1 MSMCRTCHSEAL
13 LFNESEN
20 TSVVGQRPNVK
31 RITKRDP
38 LKRGGGRILYTH
50 RQFLNRQRLN
60 AERYVNGLKLLD
72 STAFGSPPV
81 APSAAHIKA
90 ANSVLHEARTALQ
103 SDVAALRRF
112 EASST
117 PHGIDAFLRL
127 KGKTYRQTQEL
138 EKLHAF
144 YYGIFE
150 QRRGPFGAL
159 LLPVDRIARD
169 CYQAVWLGLGKAR
182 SIPAP
187 PPFAYVEDGKG
198 PATYRRGVRL
208 SVLGR
213 RQNPF
218 PLVKIPKHRLQNP
231 WTLGAIP
238 HEVAHN
244 LQNDLCMW
252 SVVPRTIRR
261 IMADR
266 LDPTAIDIWARW
278 HKESYADLAGVLLI
292 GPAYIESLIDVVGKT
307 RRQTAMFNPSG
318 VHPTPLLRVPLNC
331 ALLRRIG
338 FVEEADA
345 FENTW
350 HRLYPKALRR
360 KLPAAFRD
368 TFNEGARLLV
378 DAICFQPANAYGGKR
393 LVDVIR
399 FSHKDNVFVQEAA
412 ERLISGENTGV
423 LPERY
428 LIAAA
433 RLAIGFP
440 QADPVV
446 ITKNFYDTLGR
457 P

>member
-1 MSMCRTCHSEAL
+1 MSTCRTCLSETL
-13 LFNESEN
+13 RFNDSRS
-20 TSVVGQRPNVK
+20 TSVVGQRPFVE
-31 RITKRDP
+31 RATKRDA
-38 LKRGGGRILYTH
+38 LNSGYGRILYTP
-50 RQFLNRQRLN
+50 RRFLRRQRLN
-60 AERYVNGLKLLD
+60 AERYLAGLKLLD
-72 STAFGSPPV
+72 AAAFGTPPV
-81 APSAAHIKA
+81 APSAAHVKA
-90 ANSVLHEARTALQ
+90 ANGVLREARAALQ
-103 SDVAALRRF
+103 SDVAALRRL
-112 EASST
+112 EALST
-117 PHGIDAFLRL
+117 PRGIDAFLKL
-127 KGKTYRQTQEL
+127 KGKTYRQTQEF
-138 EKLHAF
+138 EKLLAF
-144 YYGIFE
+144 YHGIFE

-187 PPFAYVEDGKG
+187 TPFAYVEDGKG

-208 SVLGR
+208 TALGR

-218 PLVKIPKHRLQNP
+218 PLVKIPQHRLQNP

-238 HEVAHN
+238 HEVGHN
-244 LQNDLCMW
+244 LQNDSGMW
-252 SVVPRTIRR
+252 PVVPRTIRR
-261 IMADR
+261 TMADR
-266 LDPTAIDIWARW
+266 LDPAAIDIWARW
-278 HKESYADLAGVLLI
+278 HKESYADLLGILLI

-307 RRQTAMFNPSG
+307 RRMTAMFNPSG

-338 FVEEADA
+338 FVDEANA

-350 HRLYPKALRR
+350 HRLYPKTLRQ

-368 TFNEGARLLV
+368 TFNEGARLIV
-378 DAICFQPANAYGGKR
+378 DAICFQPADAYGGKR
-393 LVDVIR
+393 LVDVVR
-399 FSHKDNVFVQEAA
+399 FSRKDNGFVHEAA
-412 ERLISGENTGV
+412 ERLASGENTGV

-440 QADPVV
+440 HADPVV
-446 ITKNFYDTLGR
+446 ITRNFYDTLGR

>member
-1 MSMCRTCHSEAL
+1 MSINRACLPKDL
-13 LFNESEN
+13 LVNESG
-20 TSVVGQRPNVK
+20 SSAVVRQKSYDK
-31 RITKRDP
+31 RAAKCDS
-38 LKRGGGRILYTH
+38 LNQSGAKILYTH
-50 RQFLNRQRLN
+50 QHFLRRQRLN
-60 AERYVNGLKLLD
+60 AKRYLDALKLLD
-72 STAFGSPPV
+72 STTFGSPPV
-81 APSAAHIKA
+81 APSVAHVKA
-90 ANSVLHEARTALQ
+90 ANEVLREARAALQ
-103 SDVAALRRF
+103 SDVAKLHRF
-112 EASST
+112 ETPST
-117 PHGIDAFLRL
+117 INEIDTFLKL
-127 KGKTYRQTQEL
+127 KGKTYRQTQEV
-138 EKLHAF
+138 EKLLAF
-144 YYGIFE
+144 YQGIFE
-150 QRRGPFGAL
+150 QRRGPFGTL

-169 CYQAVWLGLGKAR
+169 CYQAAWLGLGKAR

-208 SVLGR
+208 AVLGR
-213 RQNPF
+213 RKNPF

-231 WTLGAIP
+231 WTLGAVP

-244 LQNDLCMW
+244 LQNDLGMW

-261 IMADR
+261 TMADR
-266 LDPTAIDIWARW
+266 LEPVAIDIWVRW
-278 HKESYADLAGVLLI
+278 HKESYADLASVLLI

-338 FVEEADA
+338 FVDEADA
-345 FENTW
+345 FEHTW
-350 HRLYPKALRR
+350 NRLYPKTLRR
-360 KLPAAFRD
+360 KLPVAFRD
-368 TFNEGARLLV
+368 TLNEGVRLLI
-378 DAICFQPANAYGGKR
+378 DAICFQPADAYGGKR

-399 FSHKDNVFVQEAA
+399 FSRKDTVFVQEAA
-412 ERLISGENTGV
+412 ERLVSGENTGV